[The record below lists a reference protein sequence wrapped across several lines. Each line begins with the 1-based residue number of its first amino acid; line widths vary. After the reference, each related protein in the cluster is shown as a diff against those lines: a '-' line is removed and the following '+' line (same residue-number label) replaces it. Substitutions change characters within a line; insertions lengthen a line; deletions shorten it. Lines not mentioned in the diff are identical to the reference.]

1 MLKKEYNELFVQK
14 YSSVMQKY
22 QVELAQIN
30 GKLYQAKLASD
41 AIKDAPASYSFMRDI
56 STDADIGTTMNI
68 YTDATKD
75 FEKKGMEKFDEYI
88 NGVSTNYGSLV
99 VPVSRG

>member
-1 MLKKEYNELFVQK
+1 MILEEYGNLIENAFKIQSWNYSRNDNEDNSIF
-14 YSSVMQKY
+14 
-22 QVELAQIN
+22 
-30 GKLYQAKLASD
+30 
-41 AIKDAPASYSFMRDI
+41 
-56 STDADIGTTMNI
+56 GTTMNI

-88 NGVSTNYGSLV
+88 NGVSTNYESLV